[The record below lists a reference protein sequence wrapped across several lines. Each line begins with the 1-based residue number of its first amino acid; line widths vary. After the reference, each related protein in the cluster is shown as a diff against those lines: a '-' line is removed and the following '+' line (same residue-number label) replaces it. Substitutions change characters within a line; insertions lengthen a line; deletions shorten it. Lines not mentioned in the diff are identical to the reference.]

1 MRSFQ
6 EILNN
11 ASLLVLPRGLGLVDA
26 YTMVLNKK
34 EADKESPTSLPI
46 LKKKRF

>member
-11 ASLLVLPRGLGLVDA
+11 ASLLVLPRDPGLVDA
-26 YTMVLNKK
+26 YTTVLNKK
-34 EADKESPTSLPI
+34 
-46 LKKKRF
+46 